1 MGSSPGRPARAPW
14 LRPARFG
21 RLMSVLD
28 RASLEESPLADLHA
42 IASELSIDGYRRLR
56 KEQLIDSI
64 MARQEGKEPADSS
77 EEDEQAEDE
86 EPRARRRRGRRG
98 GRSREAAED
107 ETKEETEEETPQE
120 QREQQTVEGEVE
132 VLPNGSG
139 FVRAHPP
146 EQSDEDVYVSAA
158 QVRRCELITGDRIS
172 GPLRPRR
179 RSERFASL
187 HRVDTINGQPAAELA
202 DRPHFDDL
210 PSAFPDQ
217 RLELSAEDTTLE
229 AIERLTPIGKG
240 SRVTIAGA
248 ARSGKTE
255 LLRRLAAALSR
266 REELQLFIVL
276 VGVRPEELADWPV
289 APAQALSFSS
299 PTESQDQA
307 VGAVFDQAR
316 RVAAR
321 GSDVAVLIDTLD
333 APHPLAT
340 RRALAAARNLT
351 VGGSLTVIG
360 TAAKPLGGE
369 TTVIALDAALAARGG
384 YPALDLE
391 SNGTIR
397 PELLVGE
404 DGAAAITAE
413 RLGATDPLAQ

>member
-1 MGSSPGRPARAPW
+1 MGSSPGRPVRAPW

-21 RLMSVLD
+21 RPMSVLD

-64 MARQEGKEPADSS
+64 MARQEGKEPTVST

-86 EPRARRRRGRRG
+86 EPRARPRRGRRG
-98 GRSREAAED
+98 GRSREAAE
-107 ETKEETEEETPQE
+107 EKTEEEAPQE
-120 QREQQTVEGEVE
+120 QPEQQIVEGEVE

-158 QVRRCELITGDRIS
+158 QVRRCELITGDRVS

-210 PSAFPDQ
+210 PAAFPDQ
-217 RLELSAEDTTLE
+217 RLELSTEDPTLE
-229 AIERLTPIGKG
+229 SIERLTPIGKG

-266 REELQLFIVL
+266 REDLQLFIVL

-289 APAQALSFSS
+289 APAQALSFAS

-307 VGAVFDQAR
+307 VGVVIDQAR
-316 RVAAR
+316 RVVAR
-321 GSDVAVLIDTLD
+321 GGDVVVLIDTLD
-333 APHPLAT
+333 APHTLPA

-351 VGGSLTVIG
+351 DGGSLTVIA

-369 TTVIALDAALAARGG
+369 TTVIGLDATLAARDNF
-384 YPALDLE
+384 PALDL
-391 SNGTIR
+391 SASGTIR

-404 DGAAAITAE
+404 DGVAAIAAE
-413 RLGATDPLAQ
+413 RQAQ